1 MSFICW
7 KIEVN
12 IFSQN
17 QSFDSPEQ
25 FIYHLK
31 TYLLLELLSINPF
44 HLKFGTYVPDINLK
58 VCYVTIVVI
67 LLLTLFLRLTILN
80 FVTRTHG

>member
-31 TYLLLELLSINPF
+31 NLSSPR
-44 HLKFGTYVPDINLK
+44 FGTYVPDINLK

-67 LLLTLFLRLTILN
+67 LLLTLFMRLTILN